1 MEANVCCLL
10 VESYLNYQL
19 TSFIWEN
26 DNKSTYPAIQFL
38 NNKSTYPAIFGSK
51 YHTFQM
57 FRTKKIIRGH
67 SYNNA
72 AKESE
77 QRAAFVYSII

>member
-26 DNKSTYPAIQFL
+26 DNKSTYPAI
-38 NNKSTYPAIFGSK
+38 FGSK

-57 FRTKKIIRGH
+57 FHTNKIIRGH

-72 AKESE
+72 VKERE